1 VTLPEVGEPSLP
13 AVEPPLALHA
23 ARLPATANA
32 AAAITDL
39 PNCHLDRDFI
49 MFTTENF
56 EADES
61 ICQNLPSP

>member
-1 VTLPEVGEPSLP
+1 MLPEVAEPPLL

-56 EADES
+56 ETNGP